1 MNESKRLP
9 RVLVVNK
16 FYYRRGGDCVY
27 TLNLEHMLR
36 SAGHEVAVFAMR
48 YPLNE
53 SADWEDYFPTEVS
66 FSGSLTQKLRAV
78 RRMLGSDDVAS
89 CFTALL
95 NDFRPEIVHLN
106 NIHSYLSPA
115 LASIA
120 HALGIKV
127 VWTLHDYKLL
137 CPSYSRLS
145 GGKVCDRCHSSRFKT
160 CVLHTRC
167 MKSSGVASILA
178 WIESLRW
185 RRRMLSR
192 DTDAFICPSAFM
204 AHEMELGKYPVEKLY
219 TLNNFIPAIPA
230 SPTGQRG
237 KYYCYVGRLSE
248 EKGVETLLEAATMLQ
263 HELRIAGSGPLYGKL
278 KAKYDSWPQ
287 ITFLGQL
294 DSDGVAKLLGE
305 AACSV
310 LPSEWY
316 ENNPLGIIESLCA
329 GTPVVGAEIGGI
341 PELIDDNNGLTF
353 TPGDSKALAAAIDA
367 AVYGPWNHE
376 QIRRDAISRFNP
388 ETYYARLLSIYKSIL

>member
-1 MNESKRLP
+1 M
-9 RVLVVNK
+9 
-16 FYYRRGGDCVY
+16 
-27 TLNLEHMLR
+27 
-36 SAGHEVAVFAMR
+36 
-48 YPLNE
+48 
-53 SADWEDYFPTEVS
+53 
-66 FSGSLTQKLRAV
+66 
-78 RRMLGSDDVAS
+78 AS

-137 CPSYSRLS
+137 CPSYSRLA
-145 GGKVCDRCHSSRFKT
+145 GGKSMRPPPLVTLQDMCTPHP
-160 CVLHTRC
+160 LHEIL
-167 MKSSGVASILA
+167 GVASILA

-219 TLNNFIPAIPA
+219 TQQLYPRHTG

-287 ITFLGQL
+287 ITFPGQL
-294 DSDGVAKLLGE
+294 DSDGGKTARGSRVLG
-305 AACSV
+305 A
-310 LPSEWY
+310 
-316 ENNPLGIIESLCA
+316 
-329 GTPVVGAEIGGI
+329 PVGM
-341 PELIDDNNGLTF
+341 L
-353 TPGDSKALAAAIDA
+353 
-367 AVYGPWNHE
+367 
-376 QIRRDAISRFNP
+376 
-388 ETYYARLLSIYKSIL
+388 